1 MTTLQVYAHRL
12 GDVNLAINLKVTIAN
27 ELRDQVEVFQTA
39 EYPKFLSTLVPVFLD
54 LLQNEPPVFI
64 SNAPEQKLRNIILEI
79 IYRLPQ
85 TEALKEYVPELCKAL
100 MKILR
105 VENEDNAVVCVKII
119 IDLHRSFRQVLE
131 DQVQLF
137 LEIVQEIF
145 QNMEQTVKDAF
156 DNPDI
161 TTPLSAASPRP
172 MSPAADAPE
181 TPTKVLAKSMFSFK
195 VLTECPIIVVLLFQ
209 SYRRSAADNIMKF
222 IPLIFQTL
230 SLQAAPQMEAANAA
244 LARGEVF
251 VGVSPAIKQRGLY
264 NEFIV
269 AQVKT
274 MSFLAYILRSYTTLL
289 RPYQNQIPDFV
300 LRLLR
305 ECPAESSATRK
316 ELLVATRHILS
327 TDFRT
332 SFVPKI
338 DLLLNEKVLIGT
350 GVTAHDTLRPLA
362 YSMLADLIHHIRAEL
377 SSSQLSRTIYIYSRN
392 LHDATLAPSIQTM
405 CGKLLLNLIDCIM
418 KIPDKAEGRELLM
431 RILDAFASK
440 FEALNIQFSAC
451 VKQYKKKSRKD
462 REQAEDEIDFDR
474 ARSIHTASFSAE
486 PAHDGIKDGRFLFK
500 NLAIGLKPLFI
511 GLRHCNPPPP
521 PGQDMN
527 PQLYA
532 QFARGFS
539 QDDVQLFVRL
549 FREGLQCFEYYN
561 VDNYGEN
568 GSLPDYSPVPEE
580 LCKDSWTIGST
591 ETCLKLSLQQNGEKE
606 VLDTFP
612 IVFTL
617 LDPALFQELF
627 ASQMDFFY
635 GRMLVNTSLLHLAQY
650 FLVSEI
656 TTQGFAG
663 ILLRFLVD
671 RIDDLGHDNLHDA
684 AVMLHLFRLAFM
696 AVNLFPDANEG
707 ILQPYLANLV
717 MSCFKL
723 AAKAKE
729 PANYFLL
736 LRALFKSI
744 GGGRFELLYKEVS
757 PLLQVILE
765 NLNALLSLA
774 HKADMRN
781 LFVELCLAV
790 PVRLSTLLPYLP
802 YLMRPLVIALQA
814 DQDLVSQGLRT
825 MELCNDNLNPEFL
838 DHIMAPVMSELMDA
852 LWKHLKPLPY
862 NQQHSHAAMRILGKL
877 GGRNRRMLKS
887 PPKLGFNARI
897 ESGVSLE
904 VVFNP
909 SPTPHT
915 LPLDKCLEIAIYAL
929 TSAKTD
935 LVYKRHAYNFLKTHL
950 ILMLE
955 LDEGPDHLAESL
967 YKRVKEQ
974 FTERA
979 SSEED
984 SEVKDVKEAKEESTA
999 ASAATTPTSATLITQ
1014 SMGRITVDEDS
1025 SVVGNT
1031 LSESGMKPK
1040 RLAGNG
1046 YTKYVSKRVAQEEAL
1061 RSILVSVMA
1070 ASIIPELSDD
1080 AWGFFTNICRHF
1092 TLLHIGEAIEA
1103 KENGRK
1109 PLANMMDERLAVQH
1123 LNTTILVEAIVE
1135 AMSSSQIQLRKR
1147 GEEALHACYDVA
1159 TAIFGST
1166 QHVDQLPIFRVF
1178 ASQFCSCCYKPEWFK
1193 KRGGCLGISIMSSQL
1208 DMGTKWMRE
1217 HELDFI
1223 RSLLFVLKDAAPEM
1237 ANVNTEE
1244 ATQTLSHVLKVCNGP
1259 EDGESPEAQQKFQNL
1274 ITLLLS
1280 ELSNSNSTVRETIQS
1295 SFQLLADMTGNEVTE
1310 LLAPVRERL
1319 VAPIFAKPLRALPFA
1334 MQIGHIDAI
1343 TYCLTLRPPFLE
1355 FNDEL
1360 TRLLHEALALADAED
1375 QALVSRSSQYKNT
1388 TSLMNLRIVC
1398 IKLLSAALACSDFS
1412 SQRQTHTRARII
1424 QVFFKS
1430 LYSKSLEVVEAAHR
1444 GLTQVLAQQHKLP
1457 KELLQQGLR
1466 PILTT
1471 LSNHKTLSV
1480 AGLEGLARLLELLTN
1495 YFKVEIGKKLL
1506 DHLKQWAEPKV
1517 LQDAAGRPLSENH
1530 EIKIIVA
1537 ILNIFHLLPAAAH
1550 IFLDDLITVVLEMEG
1565 HLRRSVSSPFRPN
1578 LIKYLNRYPVE
1589 TVDYFYSKLDDPRC
1603 CQLFID
1609 ILNMENASR
1618 LRDQVASTS
1627 NELVAKIFQAP
1638 GDVLHYRGVLLV
1650 HTLISYTPDYL
1661 TQHREVLDAL
1671 LELWR
1676 SRQRATLTP
1685 QQKEQQQQSLIM
1697 TRELLLLTKIFV
1709 EYLEKQH
1716 SDEIDM
1722 AFDLVALF
1730 TQESVVDL
1738 SFLHKFLHK
1747 VALESSALQKRR
1759 LLERFLEM
1767 FTDSTVSSYLKMMAL
1782 RQIVNPALLA
1792 SFVRKDGDYATI
1804 LDAAMMEQLLDKI
1817 WTNLLLTESSSDD
1830 SHNQYTED
1838 SLRIELLQM
1847 TAMIVQ
1853 YAPQLLADRRK
1864 EVIKFG
1870 WNYLRLEDATS
1881 KQAAYVLVAHFIAAY
1896 DTPSKI
1902 TIQIYAALLR
1912 AHSSEARVLVKQG
1925 LDIIAPVLPARIAS
1939 QPNERIPTWVRLTRR
1954 VVVEDTHSISQ
1965 MVNVYQLLI
1974 RHPDLFFDY
1983 REHFLPQIVNTLPKL
1998 GLLQNATPE
2007 HKMLTV
2013 ELAELI
2019 IKWEQK
2025 RIQLHSKADGGR
2037 GGGKRKM
2044 DSDGDSEMQD
2054 PDDNGDDAESHGSP
2068 SKRVQV
2074 EAPGGQ
2080 IKAIASASSSESN
2093 KQSSSSGSSSREYS
2107 PSLTLRENVVGYLV
2121 RLSCL
2126 LFNPTDM
2133 VQKRLVQRTIELV
2146 KAFLKPD
2153 LWPDVHV
2160 RFQHLERSLLFK
2172 DAANEMVVSSVCN
2185 ALEILHADLVHR
2197 DTDWYVANMGQLH
2210 RLLEP
2215 SIRSDIARIQTALY
2229 PVLVCV
2235 IAAIH
2240 TYKASLSI
2248 PPDAAPETPSVASS
2262 HGNSTPSSSLAGAAA
2277 AGTPMD
2283 TTAAN
2288 SPPVVDSNASNE
2300 EPSTTSEATPME
2312 QDTPTSAAIVDAS
2325 LEQPASVPEAMSEPE
2340 QSAEVI
2346 AFMNLIEH
2354 IITQGLANMNN
2365 TFGVFKLLQAV
2376 SSSQEEYMDTYI
2388 PGIVKVLQLLTKEH
2402 ILPTP
2407 PSSTATNAAPQDP
2420 QTSQQLLLMMGLSLV
2435 KKRIAHLGD
2444 QRRWFLTCLIQL
2456 IEKSP
2461 DVQLLRHILDML
2473 SEWVLGKV
2481 EPIPTIK
2488 EKAGLLAKMMT
2499 IESRNNTQLTEDFLS
2514 LVLNIYSDPAFA
2526 GSELTVRMEHAF
2538 LLGTRSDNPAIRA
2551 RFIKLFDS
2559 SIGQS
2564 LPARLNY
2571 ILGVQNWEPLAHS
2584 FWLHQALDLLVASV
2598 DIDTRVSAPYTLK
2611 VKSVSIFAS
2620 SSGLQQD
2627 TNTMRED
2634 VPENIASIV
2643 REHRTF
2649 LKSLQGIRV
2658 RDTLDDIRQLQYLDD
2673 DAAFQ
2678 LWVDLFPMCWTAL
2691 TSVQRHDMAKVLTV
2705 LLSKDYHAK
2714 QAERRPNVVQAL
2726 LTGISDTTPAIPLPS
2741 HLIKYLGKTHNCW
2754 HTAIEM
2760 LQKHA
2765 VTGRLTDVPKEEQ
2778 LDQQRTLDSLA
2789 EMYTTLQEEDMLYG
2803 LWRRR
2808 CVYAETN
2815 MTVACEQCGMWQQAQ
2830 HMYENIQIKARGGI
2844 LPHTESESMLWEDHW
2859 ILCTQKLQQ
2868 WDILSD
2874 LAKHDNNTNLLLECA
2889 WRLSDWTAE
2898 REALEQSLHQLADFS
2913 IPRQKIFEGFLTLI
2927 KSQTSQDKL
2936 PEFTRICE
2944 EGVQLSLRQWHALPP
2959 VVTQSHLP
2967 LLQTFQQYLELSEA
2981 SQIFKSLSSTTAQ
2994 NLDQRSAEL
3003 RSILG
3008 TWRERLPNMWDDINV
3023 WSDLVAWR
3031 QHIFSAI
3038 NRTYLPLIPSLQQQ
3052 QQQQQQPAS
3061 GNNGNGNGQ
3070 NNSGGNGHS
3079 YAYRGYHETAWIINR
3094 FAHVAR
3100 KHQLYDVC
3108 INYLTKIYTLPNIEI
3123 QEAFL
3128 KLREQAKCYYQNP
3141 NELTAGLDVIN
3152 NTNLMY
3158 FTHQQKAEFF
3168 TLKGMFLAKLHHNNE
3183 ANEAYVNAVQIDMTL
3198 PRAWAEWGR
3207 YNDRRFKENPK
3218 DLSWA
3223 NSAVSCYLQAS
3234 GLYKNA
3240 KSRKHLLRILW
3251 LLSLDDQNG
3260 TVSRAVE
3267 GYKGEWPV
3275 WYWITFIPQLL
3286 TALQHREGRHARAI
3300 LIRIAKQF
3308 PQALHFQL
3316 RTAKEDM
3323 LKRASL
3329 LQASMAAE
3337 AAQQQQQQQQQGN
3350 TTATTTTATT
3360 ATNATTADSTSGTPT
3375 TTTTTTNTIDEAKP
3389 TAAAKE
3395 ADAMEV
3401 DQKKDNAEEKA
3412 PAVADVGNNELKNES
3427 SEDRTADVKM
3437 EEAHDA
3443 AQASPAIS
3451 NASEKT
3457 PSATPKQQSP
3467 PTLGY
3472 PSSAIPSTAAVAA
3485 TAAAT
3490 TATAAA
3496 AAAASSS
3503 NTPAVPGNNPNR
3515 GPLPAQINTSAT
3527 AASPL
3532 DEIMSMLKTGYPLL
3546 ALSMETMVDQIQLKF
3561 KPQADEDMY
3570 RLVVALYNEGAQ
3582 QLLTRL
3588 TNPNDT
3594 FQLTHATV
3602 ANIHRFADSLY
3613 PGHMKTAF
3621 VNDFAK
3627 TKLNLEEYVAKLR
3640 LWRDKFEAM
3649 LDARPRKQKL
3659 EACSHYL
3666 VEFQHQKF
3674 DDVEIPGQYLMLK
3687 DNANDFLRIDRFLPE
3702 VEIIRSYGNCYRRLT
3717 VRGHD
3722 GTIHPFLIQNPVARQ
3737 FRREERLMQLF
3748 RMLNYIL
3755 ERRKESRMR
3764 NLIFHLPAIVPLAP
3778 NVRMVQD
3785 DPSYTS
3791 LYDIYE
3797 DHCDSVHMHK
3807 DDPLVYFVDKFKN
3820 NVQAQQ
3826 KDVVNQ
3832 KTELL
3837 NLRME
3842 INDYIS
3848 TNMVPSNILTKY
3860 LFKTMSSY
3868 TDYWML
3874 RKRFTAQYATATFMA
3889 YIFSVGH
3896 RMPHKIMISR
3906 STGNVWMTE
3915 LLPGWNSA
3923 NPLFGNGEAIPFRFT
3938 PNIQEFMT
3946 PIGIEGLF
3954 TSSLMATARCLTE
3967 PEFELDQYLC
3977 LFVRDELATWHLAN
3991 HRSVT
3996 DVQFRERINT
4006 NVLQVQTKAQFLSCK
4021 AEKEKTM
4028 NAGKPLNQN
4037 VIDLIS
4043 QASNPQKMAQMEC
4056 TWMPWL

>member
-1 MTTLQVYAHRL
+1 
-12 GDVNLAINLKVTIAN
+12 
-27 ELRDQVEVFQTA
+27 
-39 EYPKFLSTLVPVFLD
+39 
-54 LLQNEPPVFI
+54 
-64 SNAPEQKLRNIILEI
+64 
-79 IYRLPQ
+79 
-85 TEALKEYVPELCKAL
+85 
-100 MKILR
+100 
-105 VENEDNAVVCVKII
+105 
-119 IDLHRSFRQVLE
+119 
-131 DQVQLF
+131 
-137 LEIVQEIF
+137 
-145 QNMEQTVKDAF
+145 
-156 DNPDI
+156 
-161 TTPLSAASPRP
+161 
-172 MSPAADAPE
+172 
-181 TPTKVLAKSMFSFK
+181 
-195 VLTECPIIVVLLFQ
+195 
-209 SYRRSAADNIMKF
+209 
-222 IPLIFQTL
+222 
-230 SLQAAPQMEAANAA
+230 MEAANAA
-244 LARGEVF
+244 LAKGEVF
-251 VGVSPAIKQRGLY
+251 VGVSPAIKQRSLY

-338 DLLLNEKVLIGT
+338 DLLLNEKVLVGT

-377 SSSQLSRTIYIYSRN
+377 SASQLSRTIYIYSRN

-418 KIPDKAEGRELLM
+418 KIPNKSEGRGLLM

-440 FEALNIQFSAC
+440 FEALNIQFSSC
-451 VKQYKKKSRKD
+451 VKHYKKKNLVAKKNN
-462 REQAEDEIDFDR
+462 EMEEDDFSEIDFDR
-474 ARSIHTASFSAE
+474 ARSIHTASFLSE
-486 PAHDGIKDGRFLFK
+486 SAHDGVKDGRFLFK

-521 PGQDMN
+521 QGQDIN

-549 FREGLQCFEYYN
+549 FREGLKCFEYYN
-561 VDNYGEN
+561 VDNYGED
-568 GSLPDYSPVPEE
+568 GSLPDYSPPEE
-580 LCKDSWTIGST
+580 ELSKDNWTIGST
-591 ETCLKLSLQQNGEKE
+591 ETCLKLNLQQNGEKE

-617 LDPALFQELF
+617 LDPAVFQELF
-627 ASQMDFFY
+627 ASQIDFFY
-635 GRMLVNTSLLHLAQY
+635 DRMLINTSLLHLSQY
-650 FLVSEI
+650 FLVNEI

-663 ILLRFLVD
+663 ILFRFLVD
-671 RIDDLGHDNLHDA
+671 RIDQLGEDNLHYS

-765 NLNALLSLA
+765 NLNSLLSLA
-774 HKADMRN
+774 HKTDMRN

-897 ESGVSLE
+897 ESGISLE
-904 VVFNP
+904 VVFDPNP
-909 SPTPHT
+909 IPHT
-915 LPLDKCLEIAIYAL
+915 LLLDKCLEIAIHAL
-929 TSAKTD
+929 TTPQTD
-935 LVYKRHAYNFLKTHL
+935 IVYKKHAYNFLKTHL

-955 LDEGPDHLAESL
+955 LDEGPDDLAELL

-974 FTERA
+974 FTDR
-979 SSEED
+979 SSDGENTTTATP
-984 SEVKDVKEAKEESTA
+984 VALST
-999 ASAATTPTSATLITQ
+999 TTPAVTTTTSSATLITQ
-1014 SMGRITVDEDS
+1014 NMGRITVDEDN

-1031 LSESGMKPK
+1031 LNETGMKPK

-1061 RSILVSVMA
+1061 RSILVSVMQ

-1080 AWGFFTNICRHF
+1080 AWVFFSNICRHF
-1092 TLLHIGEAIEA
+1092 TLLHIGEAVEA

-1109 PLANMMDERLAVQH
+1109 PLANMMDERLTVQH

-1135 AMSSSQIQLRKR
+1135 VMSSSQIQLRKR

-1159 TAIFGST
+1159 IAIFGSKE
-1166 QHVDQLPIFRVF
+1166 HVDQLPIFRVF

-1237 ANVNTEE
+1237 SNVNTEE

-1259 EDGESPEAQQKFQNL
+1259 EDGESTEAQQKFQNL

-1280 ELSNSNSTVRETIQS
+1280 ELSNSNSAVRETIQS
-1295 SFQLLADMTGNEVTE
+1295 SFQLLADLTGNEVTE

-1444 GLTQVLAQQHKLP
+1444 GLKQVLAQQHKLP

-1517 LQDAAGRPLSENH
+1517 LQEAAGKPLSENH

-1578 LIKYLNRYPVE
+1578 LIKYLNRYPTE
-1589 TVDYFYSKLDDPRC
+1589 TVEYFYKKLDDPKC

-1609 ILNMENASR
+1609 ILNIENASR
-1618 LRDQVASTS
+1618 LRDEVANTS
-1627 NELVAKIFQAP
+1627 SELINKIFEVSESPENAVSTP
-1638 GDVLHYRGVLLV
+1638 IGVLHYRGVMIV
-1650 HTLISYTPDYL
+1650 HTLVNYTPEYL
-1661 TQHREVLDAL
+1661 NSHREILDCL
-1671 LELWR
+1671 LDLWR
-1676 SRQRATLTP
+1676 KRQRKALSQ
-1685 QQKEQQQQSLIM
+1685 QQKEEEQQSLII

-1709 EYLEKQH
+1709 DHLERNPA
-1716 SDEIDM
+1716 EIDIV
-1722 AFDLVALF
+1722 FDLVSLF
-1730 TQESVVDL
+1730 AQESVVDL
-1738 SFLHKFLHK
+1738 SFLQKFLLEK
-1747 VALESSALQKRR
+1747 IALESSAKQKRII
-1759 LLERFLEM
+1759 LEKFLEI
-1767 FTDSTVSSYLKMMAL
+1767 FTNNSVSSYLKMMAL

-1792 SFVRKDGDYATI
+1792 TFVRKNGEYAEI
-1804 LDAAMMEQLLDKI
+1804 LDSAMMEQLLEKI
-1817 WTNLLLTESSSDD
+1817 WANLLMEANED
-1830 SHNQYTED
+1830 NQYTED

-1881 KQAAYVLVAHFIAAY
+1881 KQAAYVLIAHFIAAY

-1902 TIQIYAALLR
+1902 AIQIYAALLR
-1912 AHSSEARVLVKQG
+1912 AHTSEARVLVKQG
-1925 LDIIAPVLPARIAS
+1925 LDIIAPVLPLRIVS
-1939 QPNERIPTWVRLTRR
+1939 QGNERVPTWVRLTRK

-1974 RHPDLFFDY
+1974 RHSDLFFEY

-2025 RIQLHSKADGGR
+2025 RIGLQKEAEPKEEEFPGSPS
-2037 GGGKRKM
+2037 KRKM
-2044 DSDGDSEMQD
+2044 DADGDSEMQD
-2054 PDDNGDDAESHGSP
+2054 QEESKESP
-2068 SKRVQV
+2068 SKK
-2074 EAPGGQ
+2074 AQ
-2080 IKAIASASSSESN
+2080 IQTSTGEFKAIASTSNES
-2093 KQSSSSGSSSREYS
+2093 KQSTGSKEYS
-2107 PSLTLRENVVGYLV
+2107 PSLTLRENVMGYLV
-2121 RLSCL
+2121 RLSCI

-2133 VQKRLVQRTIELV
+2133 IQKRLVQKTIELV
-2146 KAFLKPD
+2146 KSFLKPD

-2160 RFQHLERSLLFK
+2160 RFQHLERSLMFK
-2172 DAANEMVVSSVCN
+2172 DSTNEMVVSSVCN
-2185 ALEILHADLVHR
+2185 ALEILNADITYR
-2197 DTDWYVANMGQLH
+2197 DTDWFISNMGQLY
-2210 RLLEP
+2210 RLLEA
-2215 SIRSDIARIQTALY
+2215 SIRSENTRIQTALN
-2229 PVLVCV
+2229 PVLVCI
-2235 IAAIH
+2235 IAAINK
-2240 TYKASLSI
+2240 YRVLLR
-2248 PPDAAPETPSVASS
+2248 PEAPESPNLGSSHNIFTPS
-2262 HGNSTPSSSLAGAAA
+2262 A
-2277 AGTPMD
+2277 AGTPVNATTTPVNTASTPMD
-2283 TTAAN
+2283 TSSTTVAT
-2288 SPPVVDSNASNE
+2288 PPVSNSSSNE
-2300 EPSTTSEATPME
+2300 ETSIMNDTTPME
-2312 QDTPTSAAIVDAS
+2312 EDTSASTNSTSAPVNATPSANTEDNNDKDIPNGDVS
-2325 LEQPASVPEAMSEPE
+2325 QPESEIQQLETQQELEQSP
-2340 QSAEVI
+2340 EVI
-2346 AFMNLIEH
+2346 AFMSLIEY
-2354 IITQGLANMNN
+2354 IIKEGLANMTNIY
-2365 TFGVFKLLQAV
+2365 GVLKLLQAA
-2376 SSSQEEYMDTYI
+2376 SSSQDEYLDLHV
-2388 PGIVKVLQLLTKEH
+2388 PGIVKMLQLLTKEH
-2402 ILPTP
+2402 TLPSHST
-2407 PSSTATNAAPQDP
+2407 SSTPYETQV
-2420 QTSQQLLLMMGLSLV
+2420 SLLILGLSLL

-2461 DVQLLRHILDML
+2461 DVQLLRNILDML

-2488 EKAGLLAKMMT
+2488 EKAGLLGKMMT
-2499 IESRNNTQLTEDFLS
+2499 IESRNNTKLTEDFLS
-2514 LVLNIYSDPAFA
+2514 LVLKIYSDPSFA
-2526 GSELTVRMEHAF
+2526 RSELTVRMEQAF
-2538 LLGTRSDNPAIRA
+2538 LLGTRNENPLIRA
-2551 RFIKLFDS
+2551 QFMKIFND
-2559 SIGQS
+2559 SIGQT

-2571 ILGVQNWEPLAHS
+2571 ILGVQNWEPLANS
-2584 FWLHQALDLLVASV
+2584 FWLHQALDLLVGSV
-2598 DIDTRVSAPYTLK
+2598 DIDTQVSAPYTLK
-2611 VKSVSIFAS
+2611 VKPIGIFANN
-2620 SSGLQQD
+2620 SGD
-2627 TNTMRED
+2627 ETDMKID
-2634 VPENIASIV
+2634 VPESISNIV
-2643 REHRTF
+2643 KEHRRF
-2649 LKSLQGIRV
+2649 LKNLQSIQV
-2658 RDTLDDIRQLQYLDD
+2658 NDTLADIRQLQYLDD
-2673 DAAFQ
+2673 ETAFR

-2691 TSVQRHDMAKVLTV
+2691 TSVERHDISKVLTV
-2705 LLSKDYHAK
+2705 LLSKEYHAK
-2714 QAERRPNVVQAL
+2714 QSERRPNVVQAL
-2726 LTGISDTTPAIPLPS
+2726 LTGISNTTPTIPIPS

-2760 LQKHA
+2760 LQKQA
-2765 VTGRLTDVPKEEQ
+2765 ITGRLTDVPKEVQ

-2789 EMYTTLQEEDMLYG
+2789 EMYSTLNEEDMLYG

-2808 CVYAETN
+2808 CVYSETN
-2815 MTVACEQCGMWQQAQ
+2815 TTVSCEQCGMWQQAQ

-2844 LPHTESESMLWEDHW
+2844 LAHTESESMLWEDHW
-2859 ILCTQKLQQ
+2859 IMCTQKLQQ

-2898 REALEQSLHQLADFS
+2898 REVLEQSLHQLSDS
-2913 IPRQKIFEGFLTLI
+2913 PVPRQKIFEGFLSLI

-2944 EGVQLSLRQWHALPP
+2944 EGVQLSLRKWYSLPT

-3038 NRTYLPLIPSLQQQ
+3038 NRTYLPLIPLL
-3052 QQQQQQPAS
+3052 QPAP
-3061 GNNGNGNGQ
+3061 GQ
-3070 NNSGGNGHS
+3070 NNASSGHS

-3240 KSRKHLLRILW
+3240 KARKHLLRILW

-3260 TVSRAVE
+3260 TISRAVE

-3323 LKRASL
+3323 LKRASVM
-3329 LQASMAAE
+3329 QASMAAE
-3337 AAQQQQQQQQQGN
+3337 AAQQQQQQQQQQQGS
-3350 TTATTTTATT
+3350 TTPATATSTTEGGNNTPVVASENGSIEPPSAT
-3360 ATNATTADSTSGTPT
+3360 D
-3375 TTTTTTNTIDEAKP
+3375 
-3389 TAAAKE
+3389 KE
-3395 ADAMEV
+3395 DAMEV
-3401 DQKKDNAEEKA
+3401 DQKEENIEEKTSSDA
-3412 PAVADVGNNELKNES
+3412 ELSKDDVKKESFKINGDNKKNTDTVE
-3427 SEDRTADVKM
+3427 VKM
-3437 EEAHDA
+3437 EEASNETTPQQA
-3443 AQASPAIS
+3443 QNGTPVATLQASPAIS
-3451 NASEKT
+3451 NASERT
-3457 PSATPKQQSP
+3457 SSATPKQQPQQPPGFSSNSP
-3467 PTLGY
+3467 N
-3472 PSSAIPSTAAVAA
+3472 A
-3485 TAAAT
+3485 TAT
-3490 TATAAA
+3490 
-3496 AAAASSS
+3496 S
-3503 NTPAVPGNNPNR
+3503 TPAVPNR
-3515 GPLPAQINTSAT
+3515 GPLPTQINTSAT

-3582 QLLTRL
+3582 
-3588 TNPNDT
+3588 
-3594 FQLTHATV
+3594 V
-3602 ANIHRFADSLY
+3602 
-3613 PGHMKTAF
+3613 
-3621 VNDFAK
+3621 
-3627 TKLNLEEYVAKLR
+3627 
-3640 LWRDKFEAM
+3640 
-3649 LDARPRKQKL
+3649 
-3659 EACSHYL
+3659 
-3666 VEFQHQKF
+3666 
-3674 DDVEIPGQYLMLK
+3674 
-3687 DNANDFLRIDRFLPE
+3687 
-3702 VEIIRSYGNCYRRLT
+3702 RS
-3717 VRGHD
+3717 
-3722 GTIHPFLIQNPVARQ
+3722 
-3737 FRREERLMQLF
+3737 
-3748 RMLNYIL
+3748 NY
-3755 ERRKESRMR
+3755 
-3764 NLIFHLPAIVPLAP
+3764 
-3778 NVRMVQD
+3778 
-3785 DPSYTS
+3785 
-3791 LYDIYE
+3791 
-3797 DHCDSVHMHK
+3797 
-3807 DDPLVYFVDKFKN
+3807 
-3820 NVQAQQ
+3820 
-3826 KDVVNQ
+3826 
-3832 KTELL
+3832 
-3837 NLRME
+3837 
-3842 INDYIS
+3842 
-3848 TNMVPSNILTKY
+3848 
-3860 LFKTMSSY
+3860 
-3868 TDYWML
+3868 
-3874 RKRFTAQYATATFMA
+3874 
-3889 YIFSVGH
+3889 
-3896 RMPHKIMISR
+3896 
-3906 STGNVWMTE
+3906 
-3915 LLPGWNSA
+3915 
-3923 NPLFGNGEAIPFRFT
+3923 
-3938 PNIQEFMT
+3938 
-3946 PIGIEGLF
+3946 
-3954 TSSLMATARCLTE
+3954 
-3967 PEFELDQYLC
+3967 
-3977 LFVRDELATWHLAN
+3977 
-3991 HRSVT
+3991 
-3996 DVQFRERINT
+3996 
-4006 NVLQVQTKAQFLSCK
+4006 
-4021 AEKEKTM
+4021 
-4028 NAGKPLNQN
+4028 
-4037 VIDLIS
+4037 
-4043 QASNPQKMAQMEC
+4043 
-4056 TWMPWL
+4056 

>member
-1 MTTLQVYAHRL
+1 
-12 GDVNLAINLKVTIAN
+12 
-27 ELRDQVEVFQTA
+27 
-39 EYPKFLSTLVPVFLD
+39 
-54 LLQNEPPVFI
+54 
-64 SNAPEQKLRNIILEI
+64 
-79 IYRLPQ
+79 
-85 TEALKEYVPELCKAL
+85 
-100 MKILR
+100 
-105 VENEDNAVVCVKII
+105 
-119 IDLHRSFRQVLE
+119 
-131 DQVQLF
+131 
-137 LEIVQEIF
+137 
-145 QNMEQTVKDAF
+145 MEQTVKDAF

-161 TTPLSAASPRP
+161 TTPLSAVSPRP
-172 MSPAADAPE
+172 MSPAADTPE

-289 RPYQNQIPDFV
+289 RPYQNKIPDFV

-305 ECPAESSATRK
+305 ECPAESSSTRK

-338 DLLLNEKVLIGT
+338 DLLLNEKVLIGS

-377 SSSQLSRTIYIYSRN
+377 SAFQLSRTIYIYSRN

-418 KIPDKAEGRELLM
+418 KIPDKSEGRELLM

-440 FEALNIQFSAC
+440 FEALNIQFGSC
-451 VKQYKKKSRKD
+451 VKQYKKRNAAAKKGD
-462 REQAEDEIDFDR
+462 EMEQDDFTEVDFDR
-474 ARSIHTASFSAE
+474 ARSIHTVSFLSE
-486 PAHDGIKDGRFLFK
+486 PTHDGIKDGRFLFK

-521 PGQDMN
+521 QGQDIN

-549 FREGLQCFEYYN
+549 FREGLKCFEYYN
-561 VDNYGEN
+561 VDNYGDD
-568 GSLPDYSPVPEE
+568 GSLPDYSPLQEE
-580 LCKDSWTIGST
+580 LSKDNWTIGST
-591 ETCLKLSLQQNGEKE
+591 ETCLKLNVQQNGEKE

-617 LDPALFQELF
+617 LDPAIFQELF
-627 ASQMDFFY
+627 ASQIDFFY
-635 GRMLVNTSLLHLAQY
+635 DRMLINTSLLHLSQY
-650 FLVSEI
+650 FLVNEI

-663 ILLRFLVD
+663 ILFRFLVD
-671 RIDDLGHDNLHDA
+671 RIDDLGQDNLHYS

-696 AVNLFPDANEG
+696 AVNLFPDSNEG

-774 HKADMRN
+774 HKTDMRN

-897 ESGVSLE
+897 ESGISLE
-904 VVFNP
+904 VVFEP

-915 LPLDKCLEIAIYAL
+915 LPLDKCLEIAIHAL
-929 TSAKTD
+929 TTAETD
-935 LVYKRHAYNFLKTHL
+935 IVYKKHAYNFLKTHL
-950 ILMLE
+950 VLMLE
-955 LDEGPDHLAESL
+955 LDEGPNDLAETL

-974 FTERA
+974 FTDRP
-979 SSEED
+979 SDEEN
-984 SEVKDVKEAKEESTA
+984 SATTA
-999 ASAATTPTSATLITQ
+999 PAAAAAATTEATTPTSATLVTQ
-1014 SMGRITVDEDS
+1014 NMGRITVDEDS
-1025 SVVGNT
+1025 SVVGNM
-1031 LSESGMKPK
+1031 LNESGMKPK

-1061 RSILVSVMA
+1061 RSILVSVMS

-1080 AWGFFTNICRHF
+1080 AWSFFLNICRHF

-1109 PLANMMDERLAVQH
+1109 PLANMMDERLTVQH

-1135 AMSSSQIQLRKR
+1135 IMSSSQVQLRGR
-1147 GEEALHACYDVA
+1147 GQEALHACYDVA
-1159 TAIFGST
+1159 TAIFGSKEN
-1166 QHVDQLPIFRVF
+1166 VDQLPIFRVF

-1237 ANVNTEE
+1237 TNVNTEE

-1259 EDGESPEAQQKFQNL
+1259 EDGESAEAQQKFQNL

-1430 LYSKSLEVVEAAHR
+1430 LYSKSPEVVEAAHR
-1444 GLTQVLAQQHKLP
+1444 GLKQVLAQQHKLP

-1517 LQDAAGRPLSENH
+1517 LQEAAGKPLSENH

-1578 LIKYLNRYPVE
+1578 LIKYLNRYPTE
-1589 TVDYFYSKLDDPRC
+1589 TVDYFYKKLDDPKC
-1603 CQLFID
+1603 CQLLID

-1627 NELVAKIFQAP
+1627 TELTSKIFQALEP
-1638 GDVLHYRGVLLV
+1638 SDSVVSVLHYRGVMIV
-1650 HTLISYTPDYL
+1650 HTLISYNPEYL
-1661 TQHREVLDAL
+1661 TVHREVLDSL

-1676 SRQRATLTP
+1676 NRPKNTLSP
-1685 QQKEQQQQSLIM
+1685 QQKAQEQQSLIV

-1709 EYLEKQH
+1709 EYLEKN
-1716 SDEIDM
+1716 SDEIDIV
-1722 AFDLVALF
+1722 FDLVSLF
-1730 TQESVVDL
+1730 AQESVVDL
-1738 SFLHKFLHK
+1738 SFLQKFLLEK
-1747 VALESSALQKRR
+1747 VALESSAKQKRR
-1759 LLERFLEM
+1759 ILEKFLEM
-1767 FTDSTVSSYLKMMAL
+1767 FTDSSVSSYLKMMAL

-1792 SFVRKDGDYATI
+1792 SFVRKNSEYTEI
-1804 LDAAMMEQLLDKI
+1804 LDAAMMEQLLEKI
-1817 WTNLLLTESSSDD
+1817 WTNLLIDSNEDD
-1830 SHNQYTED
+1830 QYTED

-1870 WNYLRLEDATS
+1870 WNYLRLEDAAS

-1925 LDIIAPVLPARIAS
+1925 LDIMAPVLPARIAS
-1939 QPNERIPTWVRLTRR
+1939 QPDERIPTWVRLTRR

-1974 RHPDLFFDY
+1974 RHADLFFEY

-2025 RIQLHSKADGGR
+2025 RISLQKVHESPGSPS
-2037 GGGKRKM
+2037 KRKM
-2044 DSDGDSEMQD
+2044 DADGDSEMQD
-2054 PDDNGDDAESHGSP
+2054 PEESQESP
-2068 SKRVQV
+2068 SKKAQV
-2074 EAPGGQ
+2074 EMTGGQ
-2080 IKAIASASSSESN
+2080 IKAIAAASSDSKQNGGN
-2093 KQSSSSGSSSREYS
+2093 KEYS

-2121 RLSCL
+2121 RLSCS
-2126 LFNPTDM
+2126 LFNSTDM
-2133 VQKRLVQRTIELV
+2133 IQKRLVQRTIELV
-2146 KAFLKPD
+2146 KSFLKPD

-2172 DAANEMVVSSVCN
+2172 DIANEMVVSSVCN
-2185 ALEILHADLVHR
+2185 ALEILNADIVHR
-2197 DTDWYVANMGQLH
+2197 DTDWFVVNMDQLS

-2215 SIRSDIARIQTALY
+2215 SIRSENTRIQTALY
-2229 PVLVCV
+2229 PVLVCT
-2235 IAAIH
+2235 IAAINKH
-2240 TYKASLSI
+2240 RASLSI
-2248 PPDAAPETPSVASS
+2248 HADAPETPSVGSS
-2262 HGNSTPSSSLAGAAA
+2262 HDLFTPSA
-2277 AGTPMD
+2277 AGTPVN
-2283 TTAAN
+2283 AAT
-2288 SPPVVDSNASNE
+2288 PVNA
-2300 EPSTTSEATPME
+2300 TATPMDTSTTKQE
-2312 QDTPTSAAIVDAS
+2312 Q
-2325 LEQPASVPEAMSEPE
+2325 EPK
-2340 QSAEVI
+2340 QSAQVV
-2346 AFMNLIEH
+2346 AFMKLIEDT
-2354 IITQGLANMNN
+2354 IKGGLANTSN
-2365 TFGVFKLLQAV
+2365 TFGVLKLLQAA
-2376 SSSQEEYMDTYI
+2376 SSSQEEYLDAYI

-2402 ILPTP
+2402 ILPS
-2407 PSSTATNAAPQDP
+2407 SSTSNTPQD
-2420 QTSQQLLLMMGLSLV
+2420 TLVSLLILGLSLL
-2435 KKRIAHLGD
+2435 KKRTAHLGD

-2461 DVQLLRHILDML
+2461 DVQLLRNILDML
-2473 SEWVLGKV
+2473 SEWVLGKA

-2488 EKAGLLAKMMT
+2488 EKAGLLGKMMT

-2514 LVLNIYSDPAFA
+2514 LVLKIYSDSAFA
-2526 GSELTVRMEHAF
+2526 RSELTVRMEHAF
-2538 LLGTRSDNPAIRA
+2538 LLGTRNDNPVIRA
-2551 RFIKLFDS
+2551 QFMKIFDE

-2571 ILGVQNWEPLAHS
+2571 ILGVQNWEPLANS
-2584 FWLHQALDLLVASV
+2584 FWLHQALDLLVGSV
-2598 DIDTRVSAPYTLK
+2598 DIDTQVSAPYTLK
-2611 VKSVSIFAS
+2611 VKSIGIIANAFE
-2620 SSGLQQD
+2620 QD
-2627 TNTMRED
+2627 TNMKVD
-2634 VPENIASIV
+2634 VPESIANIV
-2643 REHRTF
+2643 KEHRAF
-2649 LKSLQGIRV
+2649 LKNLQGIRV
-2658 RDTLDDIRQLQYLDD
+2658 SDTLDDIRQLQYLDD
-2673 DAAFQ
+2673 DTAFR

-2691 TSVQRHDMAKVLTV
+2691 TGVERHDISKVLTM

-2726 LTGISDTTPAIPLPS
+2726 LTGISDTTPTIPIPS

-2760 LQKHA
+2760 LQKQA
-2765 VTGRLTDVPKEEQ
+2765 ITGRLIDVPKDEQ

-2789 EMYTTLQEEDMLYG
+2789 EMYSNLKEEDMFYG
-2803 LWRRR
+2803 LWCRR
-2808 CVYAETN
+2808 CVYSETN
-2815 MTVACEQCGMWQQAQ
+2815 MTVSCEQCGMWQQAQ

-2844 LPHTESESMLWEDHW
+2844 LPNTESESMLWEDHW
-2859 ILCTQKLQQ
+2859 IMCTQKLQQ

-2898 REALEQSLHQLADFS
+2898 REALEQSLHQLSDFS
-2913 IPRQKIFEGFLTLI
+2913 VPRQKIFEGFLTLI

-2944 EGVQLSLRQWHALPP
+2944 EGVQLSLRKWYSLPP
-2959 VVTQSHLP
+2959 VVTHSHMP
-2967 LLQTFQQYLELSEA
+2967 LLQIFQQYLELSEA

-3038 NRTYLPLIPSLQQQ
+3038 NRTYLPLIPSLQ
-3052 QQQQQQPAS
+3052 PAA
-3061 GNNGNGNGQ
+3061 GQ
-3070 NNSGGNGHS
+3070 NNSGNGHS

-3260 TVSRAVE
+3260 TISRAVE

-3323 LKRASL
+3323 LKRASV

-3337 AAQQQQQQQQQGN
+3337 AAQQQQQQRQQQQPDIAAGD
-3350 TTATTTTATT
+3350 TG
-3360 ATNATTADSTSGTPT
+3360 STEPKSTV
-3375 TTTTTTNTIDEAKP
+3375 
-3389 TAAAKE
+3389 AKE
-3395 ADAMEV
+3395 DLMEV
-3401 DQKKDNAEEKA
+3401 DQKEEKTDEDA
-3412 PAVADVGNNELKNES
+3412 LSDAEINQSEVKNEP
-3427 SEDRTADVKM
+3427 SEGNEDDKKDGNVVEVKM
-3437 EEAHDA
+3437 EEATPQQAQNGTSA
-3443 AQASPAIS
+3443 ATSQASPTAS
-3451 NASEKT
+3451 NARHPSNSPGLAT
-3457 PSATPKQQSP
+3457 SAT
-3467 PTLGY
+3467 
-3472 PSSAIPSTAAVAA
+3472 
-3485 TAAAT
+3485 
-3490 TATAAA
+3490 TAAA
-3496 AAAASSS
+3496 AAAAAAVAAAAA
-3503 NTPAVPGNNPNR
+3503 TTAPAASGNNPNR

-3527 AASPL
+3527 AANPL

-3602 ANIHRFADSLY
+3602 TNIHRFADSLY

-3717 VRGHD
+3717 IRGHD

-3755 ERRKESRMR
+3755 ERKKESRMR
-3764 NLIFHLPAIVPLAP
+3764 NLVFHLPAIVPLAP

-3797 DHCDSVHMHK
+3797 DHCDS
-3807 DDPLVYFVDKFKN
+3807 KFKN
-3820 NVQAQQ
+3820 NVHAQ

-3848 TNMVPSNILTKY
+3848 TNMVPSNILSKY

-3954 TSSLMATARCLTE
+3954 TSCLMATARCLTE

-4021 AEKEKTM
+4021 ADKEKTL

>member
-1 MTTLQVYAHRL
+1 
-12 GDVNLAINLKVTIAN
+12 
-27 ELRDQVEVFQTA
+27 
-39 EYPKFLSTLVPVFLD
+39 
-54 LLQNEPPVFI
+54 
-64 SNAPEQKLRNIILEI
+64 
-79 IYRLPQ
+79 
-85 TEALKEYVPELCKAL
+85 
-100 MKILR
+100 
-105 VENEDNAVVCVKII
+105 
-119 IDLHRSFRQVLE
+119 
-131 DQVQLF
+131 
-137 LEIVQEIF
+137 
-145 QNMEQTVKDAF
+145 MEQTVKDSF
-156 DNPDI
+156 DNPDQI

-172 MSPAADAPE
+172 MSPAADTPE
-181 TPTKVLAKSMFSFK
+181 VPTKVLAKSMFSFK

-230 SLQAAPQMEAANAA
+230 SLQAKPQMEAANAA

-251 VGVSPAIKQRGLY
+251 VGVSPAIKQRSLY

-289 RPYQNQIPDFV
+289 RPYQHQIPDFV

-377 SSSQLSRTIYIYSRN
+377 SATQLSRTIYIYSRN

-418 KIPDKAEGRELLM
+418 KITDKAEGRKLLM

-440 FEALNIQFSAC
+440 FEALNTQFDTC
-451 VKQYKKKSRKD
+451 VKQYKKKKEST
-462 REQAEDEIDFDR
+462 EFDFDR
-474 ARSIHTASFSAE
+474 ARSIHTGSSLPEATQ
-486 PAHDGIKDGRFLFK
+486 DGIKDGRFLFK

-521 PGQDMN
+521 PGQDIN
-527 PQLYA
+527 AQIYA

-549 FREGLQCFEYYN
+549 FREGLRCFEYYN
-561 VDNYGEN
+561 VDNYGPD
-568 GSLPDYSPVPEE
+568 GSPPDYSPPGEE
-580 LCKDSWTIGST
+580 KTKDNWTIGST
-591 ETCLKLSLQQNGEKE
+591 ETCLKLNLQQNGEKE

-617 LDPALFQELF
+617 LDPAVFQELF
-627 ASQMDFFY
+627 ASQIDFFY
-635 GRMLVNTSLLHLAQY
+635 DRMLINTSLLHLSQY
-650 FLVSEI
+650 FLVNEI

-663 ILLRFLVD
+663 ILFRFLVD
-671 RIDDLGHDNLHDA
+671 RIDQLGEDSLHYS

-696 AVNLFPDANEG
+696 AVNLFPDANES
-707 ILQPYLANLV
+707 ILQPYLAKLV

-765 NLNALLSLA
+765 NLNSLLSLA
-774 HKADMRN
+774 HKTDMRN

-838 DHIMAPVMSELMDA
+838 DHIMAPVMTELMDA

-897 ESGVSLE
+897 ESGVSIE
-904 VVFNP
+904 VIFDP

-915 LPLDKCLEIAIYAL
+915 LPLDKCLDIAIHAL
-929 TSAKTD
+929 ESSSTD
-935 LVYKRHAYNFLKTHL
+935 IVYKRHAYNFLKTHL

-955 LDEGPDHLAESL
+955 LDEGPDDLAVSL
-967 YKRVKEQ
+967 FRRVKEQ
-974 FTERA
+974 FVDRPDE
-979 SSEED
+979 
-984 SEVKDVKEAKEESTA
+984 EESSTA
-999 ASAATTPTSATLITQ
+999 PTLVTQ
-1014 SMGRITVDEDS
+1014 SLGRITVDEDN

-1031 LSESGMKPK
+1031 LNETGMKPK

-1061 RSILVSVMA
+1061 RSILVSVMT
-1070 ASIIPELSDD
+1070 ASIITELSDD
-1080 AWGFFTNICRHF
+1080 AWTFFLNICRHF

-1109 PLANMMDERLAVQH
+1109 PLANMMDERLTVQH

-1135 AMSSSQIQLRKR
+1135 IMSSSQIQLRQR
-1147 GEEALHACYDVA
+1147 GEEALRACYDVA
-1159 TAIFGST
+1159 VTIFGSKE
-1166 QHVDQLPIFRVF
+1166 HVDQLPIFRVF

-1223 RSLLFVLKDAAPEM
+1223 RSLLFVLKDASPEM

-1259 EDGESPEAQQKFQNL
+1259 EDGESAEAQQKFQNL

-1280 ELSNSNSTVRETIQS
+1280 ELSNSNSAVRETIQS
-1295 SFQLLADMTGNEVTE
+1295 SFQLLADLTGNEVTE

-1444 GLTQVLAQQHKLP
+1444 GLKQVLAQQHKLP

-1517 LQDAAGRPLSENH
+1517 LQEAAGKPLSENH

-1550 IFLDDLITVVLEMEG
+1550 IFLDELITVVLEMEG
-1565 HLRRSVSSPFRPN
+1565 HLRRSVSSPFRIN
-1578 LIKYLNRYPVE
+1578 LIKYLTRYPTE
-1589 TVDYFYSKLDDPRC
+1589 TVAYFYEKLDDPKC
-1603 CQLFID
+1603 CQLFTD
-1609 ILNMENASR
+1609 ILNIENASR
-1618 LRDQVASTS
+1618 LRDEVSNTSAVLINKTFKIVDQSENSTS
-1627 NELVAKIFQAP
+1627 SSE
-1638 GDVLHYRGVLLV
+1638 LHYRGVMIVYTLV
-1650 HTLISYTPDYL
+1650 NFNSEFLST
-1661 TQHREVLDAL
+1661 HREVLDCL

-1676 SRQRATLTP
+1676 QRQSKSLT
-1685 QQKEQQQQSLIM
+1685 QQQREEEQQSLM
-1697 TRELLLLTKIFV
+1697 VTRELLLLAKIFV
-1709 EYLEKQH
+1709 GYLEKNP
-1716 SDEIDM
+1716 DEIDII
-1722 AFDLVALF
+1722 FDLVALF
-1730 TQESVVDL
+1730 AQESVVDL
-1738 SFLHKFLHK
+1738 SFLQRFLLEDIAQKSSTKQKRVILEKFLD
-1747 VALESSALQKRR
+1747 L
-1759 LLERFLEM
+1759 
-1767 FTDSTVSSYLKMMAL
+1767 FTDTSTTSYMKMMAL
-1782 RQIVNPALLA
+1782 RQVVNPALLA
-1792 SFVRKDGDYATI
+1792 TFVQKDEQYTEI
-1804 LDAAMMEQLLDKI
+1804 LDASMMELLDQKI
-1817 WTNLLLTESSSDD
+1817 WANLMMESSED
-1830 SHNQYTED
+1830 NQYTED

-1881 KQAAYVLVAHFIAAY
+1881 KQAAYVLIAHFIAAY

-1902 TIQIYAALLR
+1902 AIQIYAALLR
-1912 AHSSEARVLVKQG
+1912 AHSSEARILVKQG
-1925 LDIIAPVLPARIAS
+1925 LDIIAPVLPLRIAS
-1939 QPNERIPTWVRLTRR
+1939 QGNDRVPTWVRLTRK

-1974 RHPDLFFDY
+1974 RHADLFFEY

-2007 HKMLTV
+2007 HKTLTV

-2025 RIQLHSKADGGR
+2025 RIDMETNNEPLSPTSSSSS
-2037 GGGKRKM
+2037 KRKM
-2044 DSDGDSEMQD
+2044 DIDDEADEADSPTKKAQVQTS
-2054 PDDNGDDAESHGSP
+2054 NGDLKTVNTQGLKP
-2068 SKRVQV
+2068 NSK
-2074 EAPGGQ
+2074 
-2080 IKAIASASSSESN
+2080 
-2093 KQSSSSGSSSREYS
+2093 EYS

-2121 RLSCL
+2121 RLSCMV
-2126 LFNPTDM
+2126 FSPSDM
-2133 VQKRLVQRTIELV
+2133 IQKRLVQRTIELV
-2146 KAFLKPD
+2146 KSFLKPD
-2153 LWPDVHV
+2153 LWGDVHV
-2160 RFQHLERSLLFK
+2160 RFNHLERSLIFK
-2172 DAANEMVVSSVCN
+2172 EANEMIASSVCN
-2185 ALEILHADLVHR
+2185 ALEILNADIAYR
-2197 DTDWYVANMGQLH
+2197 DTDWFITNMGSLY
-2210 RLLEP
+2210 RLLEA
-2215 SIRSDIARIQTALY
+2215 SIKSENSRIQTALY
-2229 PVLVCV
+2229 PVLVRIIEAV
-2235 IAAIH
+2235 N
-2240 TYKASLSI
+2240 K
-2248 PPDAAPETPSVASS
+2248 
-2262 HGNSTPSSSLAGAAA
+2262 NKMSLAPPVPI
-2277 AGTPMD
+2277 TPVDNVQPMD
-2283 TTAAN
+2283 EDT
-2288 SPPVVDSNASNE
+2288 E
-2300 EPSTTSEATPME
+2300 EV
-2312 QDTPTSAAIVDAS
+2312 TPT
-2325 LEQPASVPEAMSEPE
+2325 PALPPQPE
-2340 QSAEVI
+2340 QSPEVVN
-2346 AFMNLIEH
+2346 FMALIDTTIKE
-2354 IITQGLANMNN
+2354 GLTNMTNIYS
-2365 TFGVFKLLQAV
+2365 VLKLLQAA
-2376 SSSQEEYMDTYI
+2376 SSSQSEYLDPYV
-2388 PGIVKVLQLLTKEH
+2388 PGIVKMLQLLTKEH
-2402 ILPTP
+2402 TLPSHSTPSMSYESQVSLLIL
-2407 PSSTATNAAPQDP
+2407 
-2420 QTSQQLLLMMGLSLV
+2420 GLSLL

-2461 DVQLLRHILDML
+2461 DIQLLRNILDML

-2488 EKAGLLAKMMT
+2488 EKAGLLGKMMT
-2499 IESRNNTQLTEDFLS
+2499 IETRHNAKLTEDFLS
-2514 LVLNIYSDPAFA
+2514 LVLKIYSNPSFA
-2526 GSELTVRMEHAF
+2526 RSELTVRMEQAF
-2538 LLGTRSDNPAIRA
+2538 LLGTRNENPIIRA
-2551 RFIKLFDS
+2551 QFMDIFDK
-2559 SIGQS
+2559 SIS
-2564 LPARLNY
+2564 RPLSTRLNY
-2571 ILGVQNWEPLAHS
+2571 ILGVQNWEPLANS
-2584 FWLHQALDLLVASV
+2584 FWLHQALDLLIGSV
-2598 DIDTRVSAPYTLK
+2598 KIDTHVSAPYTLK
-2611 VKSVSIFAS
+2611 VKPIGIFANEEELS
-2620 SSGLQQD
+2620 QMNID
-2627 TNTMRED
+2627 AVVPED
-2634 VPENIASIV
+2634 VINVIQKH
-2643 REHRTF
+2643 REF
-2649 LKSLQGIRV
+2649 LKNLQGSQF

-2673 DAAFQ
+2673 DTAFK

-2691 TSVQRHDMAKVLTV
+2691 SSVERHDITKVLTV
-2705 LLSKDYHAK
+2705 LLSKDYHSK
-2714 QAERRPNVVQAL
+2714 QSERRPNVIQAL
-2726 LTGISDTTPAIPLPS
+2726 LTGISNTTPTIELPS

-2760 LQKHA
+2760 LQKQ
-2765 VTGRLTDVPKEEQ
+2765 VITGRLIDVPKEEQ
-2778 LDQQRTLDSLA
+2778 VNQQRTLDSLA
-2789 EMYTTLQEEDMLYG
+2789 EMYSSLNEDDMLYG

-2808 CVYAETN
+2808 SVYSETN
-2815 MTVACEQCGMWQQAQ
+2815 MTVSCEQCGMWQQAQ
-2830 HMYENIQIKARGGI
+2830 HMYENIQIKARSGV
-2844 LPHTESESMLWEDHW
+2844 LAHTESESMLWEDHW
-2859 ILCTQKLQQ
+2859 IICTQKLQQ

-2874 LAKHDNNTNLLLECA
+2874 LAKHDNNTGLLLECA

-2898 REALEQSLHQLADFS
+2898 RELLEQSLHQISDFPA
-2913 IPRQKIFEGFLTLI
+2913 PRQKVFEGFLSLI

-2944 EGVQLSLRQWHALPP
+2944 EGVQLALRKWHSLPA

-3038 NRTYLPLIPSLQQQ
+3038 NRTYLPLIPLL
-3052 QQQQQQPAS
+3052 QPAA
-3061 GNNGNGNGQ
+3061 GQ
-3070 NNSGGNGHS
+3070 TSASSGHS

-3100 KHQLYDVC
+3100 KHHLYDVC

-3240 KSRKHLLRILW
+3240 KARKHLLRILW

-3260 TVSRAVE
+3260 TISRAVE

-3323 LKRASL
+3323 LKRASV

-3337 AAQQQQQQQQQGN
+3337 AAQQE
-3350 TTATTTTATT
+3350 TTTATSQ
-3360 ATNATTADSTSGTPT
+3360 ASPT
-3375 TTTTTTNTIDEAKP
+3375 
-3389 TAAAKE
+3389 KE
-3395 ADAMEV
+3395 ESMEV
-3401 DQKKDNAEEKA
+3401 DEEPKAEDESMGVTGEKKED
-3412 PAVADVGNNELKNES
+3412 DS
-3427 SEDRTADVKM
+3427 SDPVSIKM
-3437 EEAHDA
+3437 EEIANEKEGTPA
-3443 AQASPAIS
+3443 MAQPSPAIS
-3451 NASEKT
+3451 NASEST
-3457 PSATPKQQSP
+3457 STSVPPQSNFANAT
-3467 PTLGY
+3467 G
-3472 PSSAIPSTAAVAA
+3472 
-3485 TAAAT
+3485 
-3490 TATAAA
+3490 
-3496 AAAASSS
+3496 
-3503 NTPAVPGNNPNR
+3503 NR
-3515 GPLPAQINTSAT
+3515 GPLPTQINPTPAV
-3527 AASPL
+3527 ASPL

-3588 TNPNDT
+3588 TNPTDT

-3627 TKLNLEEYVAKLR
+3627 AKLNLEEYVAKLR

-3649 LDARPRKQKL
+3649 LDARPRKHKL
-3659 EACSHYL
+3659 EASSHYL

-3717 VRGHD
+3717 IRGHD

-3755 ERRKESRMR
+3755 ERRKQSRMR
-3764 NLIFHLPAIVPLAP
+3764 NLVFHLPAIVPLAP

-3807 DDPLVYFVDKFKN
+3807 DDPLVYFVEKFKN
-3820 NVQAQQ
+3820 NINAQ
-3826 KDVVNQ
+3826 KDIVNQ

-3848 TNMVPSNILTKY
+3848 TNMVPSNILSKY

-3874 RKRFTAQYATATFMA
+3874 RKRFTAQYATATLMA

-3915 LLPGWNSA
+3915 LLPGWNAA

-3938 PNIQEFMT
+3938 PNIQEFIT

-3954 TSSLMATARCLTE
+3954 TSCLMATARCLTE

-3996 DVQFRERINT
+3996 DAQFRERINT

-4021 AEKEKTM
+4021 ADREKTLS
-4028 NAGKPLNQN
+4028 AGKPLNQN

>member
-12 GDVNLAINLKVTIAN
+12 GDPNLATNLKVTIAN

-39 EYPKFLSTLVPVFLD
+39 EYPKFLSTLIPVFLD
-54 LLQNEPPVFI
+54 ILQNEQPVFV

-85 TEALKEYVPELCKAL
+85 TEALKEYVPELCRAL

-119 IDLHRSFRQVLE
+119 IDLHRSFRPMLE
-131 DQVQLF
+131 DQVQPF
-137 LEIVQEIF
+137 LDIVQEIF

-156 DNPDI
+156 DNPDQI
-161 TTPLSAASPRP
+161 STPLSAASPRP
-172 MSPAADAPE
+172 MSPAAE
-181 TPTKVLAKSMFSFK
+181 TPEVPTKALPKSMFSFK

-209 SYRRSAADNIMKF
+209 SYRRAAADNIMKF
-222 IPLIFQTL
+222 VPLIFQTL
-230 SLQAAPQMEAANAA
+230 SLQAKPQMEAANAA
-244 LARGEVF
+244 NAKGEVF

-274 MSFLAYILRSYTTLL
+274 ISFLAYILRSYTALL
-289 RPYQNQIPDFV
+289 RPYQHQIPDFV

-327 TDFRT
+327 TDFRS
-332 SFVPKI
+332 SFVPKV

-362 YSMLADLIHHIRAEL
+362 YSMLADLVHHIRAEL
-377 SSSQLSRTIYIYSRN
+377 TPTQLSRTIYIYSRN

-431 RILDAFASK
+431 RILEAFANK
-440 FEALNIQFSAC
+440 FEALNIQFDIC
-451 VKQYKKKSRKD
+451 IRQYKRKKQSN
-462 REQAEDEIDFDR
+462 DEISTNTMATNETSTATSSTDTTKVSSDKEDISSFDFDR
-474 ARSIHTASFSAE
+474 LRSIHTATFVPESGN
-486 PAHDGIKDGRFLFK
+486 DGIKDGRFLFR
-500 NLAIGLKPLFI
+500 NLAVGLKPLFI

-521 PGQDMN
+521 PPPPEQEMN
-527 PQLYA
+527 PQIYA

-539 QDDVQLFVRL
+539 QDDVQLFIRL
-549 FREGLQCFEYYN
+549 FREGLKCFEYYN
-561 VDNYGEN
+561 IDNYESD
-568 GSLPDYSPVPEE
+568 GSPPNYAPSEEE
-580 LCKDSWTIGST
+580 LTKDNWTIGST
-591 ETCLKLSLQQNGEKE
+591 ESCLKLSVQQNGEKE
-606 VLDTFP
+606 VLETFP
-612 IVFTL
+612 IIFTL
-617 LDPALFQELF
+617 LDPAIFQELF
-627 ASQMDFFY
+627 ASQIGFFY
-635 GRMLVNTSLLHLAQY
+635 ERMLVNTSLLHLSQY
-650 FLVSEI
+650 FLVNEI

-663 ILLRFLVD
+663 ILFKFLVD
-671 RIDDLGHDNLHDA
+671 KIDQLGEDNLHNS

-757 PLLQVILE
+757 PLLEVILE
-765 NLNALLSLA
+765 NLNALISLA

-838 DHIMAPVMSELMDA
+838 DHIMAPVMTELMDA

-904 VVFNP
+904 VVFDP
-909 SPTPHT
+909 IPTTHT
-915 LPLDKCLEIAIYAL
+915 LPLDKCLEIAIHAL
-929 TSAKTD
+929 ETPETD
-935 LVYKRHAYNFLKTHL
+935 IFYKRHAYNFLKTHL

-955 LDEGPDHLAESL
+955 LDEGPENLASSL
-967 YKRVKEQ
+967 YRRVKEQ
-974 FTERA
+974 FIDDNEDNNKASQNDASDDTKANDNSNDAMDTSEHETEA
-979 SSEED
+979 TP
-984 SEVKDVKEAKEESTA
+984 STET
-999 ASAATTPTSATLITQ
+999 ATTLVTQ
-1014 SMGRITVDEDS
+1014 NMGRITVDEEN

-1031 LSESGMKPK
+1031 LNESGMKPK

-1061 RSILVSVMA
+1061 RSILISIMT
-1070 ASIIPELSDD
+1070 ASIIPELSED
-1080 AWGFFTNICRHF
+1080 AWTFFLDICRHF
-1092 TLLHIGEAIEA
+1092 TLLHIGEAVEV
-1103 KENGRK
+1103 KEKGRK
-1109 PLANMMDERLAVQH
+1109 PLASMMEERLTVQH
-1123 LNTTILVEAIVE
+1123 LNTMTLVEAIVE
-1135 AMSSSQIQLRKR
+1135 VMTSSQIQLRKR
-1147 GEEALHACYDVA
+1147 GEEALRMCYTVA
-1159 TAIFGST
+1159 TSIFGSKE
-1166 QHVDQLPIFRVF
+1166 HVDQLPIFRVF
-1178 ASQFCSCCYKPEWFK
+1178 ASQFCSCCYKPEWFR

-1223 RSLLFVLKDAAPEM
+1223 RSLLFVLKDASPEM

-1244 ATQTLSHVLKVCNGP
+1244 ARQTLSHVLKVCNGP
-1259 EDGESPEAQQKFQNL
+1259 EDGESSDAQQKFQNL
-1274 ITLLLS
+1274 ITLLLG
-1280 ELSNSNSTVRETIQS
+1280 ELSNSNSVVRETIQS
-1295 SFQLLADMTGNEVTE
+1295 SFQLLADLTGNEVTE

-1375 QALVSRSSQYKNT
+1375 QALASRNSQYKNA

-1412 SQRQTHTRARII
+1412 SPRQIHTRARII

-1430 LYSKSLEVVEAAHR
+1430 LYSKSIEVVEAAHR
-1444 GLTQVLAQQHKLP
+1444 GLKQVLAQPHKLP

-1480 AGLEGLARLLELLTN
+1480 AGLEGLARLLELLTH

-1506 DHLKQWAEPKV
+1506 DHLKLWAEPV
-1517 LQDAAGRPLSENH
+1517 TLQDIAGKPLSENH

-1550 IFLDDLITVVLEMEG
+1550 IFLDELITAVLEMES

-1578 LIKYLNRYPVE
+1578 LLKYLNRYPTE
-1589 TVDYFYSKLDDPRC
+1589 TVAYFYERLDNSQC

-1609 ILNMENASR
+1609 LLNMEGAGR
-1618 LRDQVASTS
+1618 LRDEVANTSDKLVNKTFKLTEQSTL
-1627 NELVAKIFQAP
+1627 NTPLN
-1638 GDVLHYRGVLLV
+1638 VLHYRSILIIYALFRYNTNYLNAHPDVLECLIDLWRKRQEEPANLQQQEEQQRNLLVTREIVLL
-1650 HTLISYTPDYL
+1650 
-1661 TQHREVLDAL
+1661 A
-1671 LELWR
+1671 
-1676 SRQRATLTP
+1676 
-1685 QQKEQQQQSLIM
+1685 
-1697 TRELLLLTKIFV
+1697 KIFV
-1709 EYLEKQH
+1709 GYLKKNPA
-1716 SDEIDM
+1716 EISII
-1722 AFDLVALF
+1722 FDLIALF
-1730 TQESVVDL
+1730 SQKAVIDL
-1738 SFLHKFLHK
+1738 TFLHRFFLEDIALKAPAKLKYLIFEKFL
-1747 VALESSALQKRR
+1747 R
-1759 LLERFLEM
+1759 M
-1767 FTDSTVSSYLKMMAL
+1767 FSDNSVSSYFKMMTL
-1782 RQIVNPALLA
+1782 RQVINPALLA
-1792 SFVRKDGDYATI
+1792 ALVRKDNGYNDI
-1804 LDAAMMEQLLDKI
+1804 LDTSMMEQLDENI
-1817 WTNLLLTESSSDD
+1817 WANLMMETSEE
-1830 SHNQYTED
+1830 NQYTED
-1838 SLRIELLQM
+1838 SFRIELLQL

-1853 YAPQLLADRRK
+1853 YAPHLLADRRK

-1881 KQAAYVLVAHFIAAY
+1881 KQAAYVLISHFIAAY

-1902 TIQIYAALLR
+1902 AIQIYAALLR
-1912 AHSSEARVLVKQG
+1912 AHSSEARSLVKQG
-1925 LDIIAPVLPARIAS
+1925 LDILAPVLPLRITS
-1939 QPNERIPTWVRLTRR
+1939 QSNERVPTWVRLTRK

-1965 MVNVYQLLI
+1965 MVNVYQMLI
-1974 RHPDLFFDY
+1974 RHSELFFEY

-2019 IKWEQK
+2019 IKWERK
-2025 RIQLHSKADGGR
+2025 RLEIQ
-2037 GGGKRKM
+2037 
-2044 DSDGDSEMQD
+2044 SEENLD
-2054 PDDNGDDAESHGSP
+2054 NPDSP
-2068 SKRVQV
+2068 SKRKMEDLQPMQIKEEDTEESPIKKAQV
-2074 EAPGGQ
+2074 ETTSGEV
-2080 IKAIASASSSESN
+2080 KAVPSSFTSPSLSANSTS
-2093 KQSSSSGSSSREYS
+2093 KEYS

-2121 RLSCL
+2121 RLSCMVY
-2126 LFNPTDM
+2126 NPIDLI
-2133 VQKRLVQRTIELV
+2133 QKRLVQRTIELI
-2146 KAFLKPD
+2146 KSFLEPD

-2160 RFQHLERSLLFK
+2160 RFNYLERSLIFK
-2172 DAANEMVVSSVCN
+2172 ETNEMITTSVCS
-2185 ALEILHADLVHR
+2185 ALEILNAYMTYR
-2197 DTDWYVANMGQLH
+2197 ETDWFMQNMGQIY
-2210 RLLEP
+2210 RLLES
-2215 SIRSDIARIQTALY
+2215 SIKSESSRIQTALY
-2229 PVLVCV
+2229 PVLVHV
-2235 IAAIH
+2235 IGAINKNKTNLSTGPYSTSNDDINPAA
-2240 TYKASLSI
+2240 
-2248 PPDAAPETPSVASS
+2248 
-2262 HGNSTPSSSLAGAAA
+2262 STPTAELN
-2277 AGTPMD
+2277 TPMD
-2283 TTAAN
+2283 TTPSAVTT
-2288 SPPVVDSNASNE
+2288 PVVTNTSSDEAPTDTATAVEEDPVVKAESNTASDS
-2300 EPSTTSEATPME
+2300 TSEN
-2312 QDTPTSAAIVDAS
+2312 Q
-2325 LEQPASVPEAMSEPE
+2325 
-2340 QSAEVI
+2340 QSTQVGQLPEVI
-2346 AFMNLIEH
+2346 AIISLIEST
-2354 IITQGLANMNN
+2354 INEGLSSMTNIYS
-2365 TFGVFKLLQAV
+2365 VLKLLQAV
-2376 SSSQEEYMDTYI
+2376 SHSDSAYLDRYV
-2388 PGIVKVLQLLTKEH
+2388 PDVVKLLQLLTKEH
-2402 ILPTP
+2402 TLPSLSTP
-2407 PSSTATNAAPQDP
+2407 SMSYE
-2420 QTSQQLLLMMGLSLV
+2420 SQVSLLALALSLL
-2435 KKRIAHLGD
+2435 KKRSAHLGD

-2461 DVQLLRHILDML
+2461 DIPLLHSILDML
-2473 SEWVLGKV
+2473 RDWVLNNI
-2481 EPIPTIK
+2481 EPTPTIK
-2488 EKAGLLAKMMT
+2488 EKAGLLGKMIT
-2499 IESRNNTQLTEDFLS
+2499 IETRHNARLTEDFLN
-2514 LVLNIYSDPAFA
+2514 LVLQIYSNPSFTH
-2526 GSELTVRMEHAF
+2526 SELTVRLEQAF
-2538 LLGTRSDNPAIRA
+2538 LLGARNEKPEIRA
-2551 RFIKLFDS
+2551 PFMKILNESVGEALFT
-2559 SIGQS
+2559 
-2564 LPARLNY
+2564 RLNY
-2571 ILGVQNWEPLAHS
+2571 VLGVQNWESLAS
-2584 FWLHQALDLLVASV
+2584 FFWIHQALDLLIGSV
-2598 DIDTRVSAPYTLK
+2598 KIDTHVSAPYTLK
-2611 VKSVSIFAS
+2611 VKPISIFNVHS
-2620 SSGLQQD
+2620 SD
-2627 TNTMRED
+2627 DIDID
-2634 VPENIASIV
+2634 VPDKVAQVIHD
-2643 REHRTF
+2643 HRKF
-2649 LKSLQGIRV
+2649 LKSLQDIPIQNS
-2658 RDTLDDIRQLQYLDD
+2658 LADIRQLQYLDD
-2673 DAAFQ
+2673 DTAFK
-2678 LWVDLFPMCWTAL
+2678 LWTDLFPICWSAL
-2691 TSVQRHDMAKVLTV
+2691 SSMERHDISKVMV
-2705 LLSKDYHAK
+2705 ILLSKDYHLK
-2714 QAERRPNVVQAL
+2714 QSERRPNVVQAL
-2726 LTGISDTTPAIPLPS
+2726 LTGISDTVPPMPLPA

-2754 HTAIEM
+2754 HTSIEI
-2760 LQKHA
+2760 LQRQA
-2765 VTGRLTDVPKEEQ
+2765 VTGRLIDVSKEEQ
-2778 LDQQRTLDSLA
+2778 VNQQRILDSLA
-2789 EMYTTLQEEDMLYG
+2789 ELYNTLNEDDMFYG

-2808 CVYAETN
+2808 SVYSETN
-2815 MTVACEQCGMWQQAQ
+2815 MTVSCEQNGMWQQAQ
-2830 HMYENIQIKARGGI
+2830 QMYESIQLKARGNS
-2844 LPHTESESMLWEDHW
+2844 LPNTESENMLWENHW
-2859 ILCTQKLQQ
+2859 VLCTQKLQQ
-2868 WDILSD
+2868 WDVLSD
-2874 LAKHDNNTNLLLECA
+2874 LAKHDNNTGLLLECS

-2898 REALEQSLHQLADFS
+2898 RELLEQSLQQLSDTPV
-2913 IPRQKIFEGFLTLI
+2913 PRQKVFEGFLALI
-2927 KSQTSQDKL
+2927 KSQTNEDKL
-2936 PEFTRICE
+2936 PEFMRVCE
-2944 EGVQLSLRQWHALPP
+2944 EGVQLALRKWHSLPV

-2981 SQIFKSLSSTTAQ
+2981 SQIFNSLSNTDAQ

-3038 NRTYLPLIPSLQQQ
+3038 NRTYLPLIPLLQ
-3052 QQQQQQPAS
+3052 PTP
-3061 GNNGNGNGQ
+3061 GQ
-3070 NNSGGNGHS
+3070 SNSSSGHS

-3168 TLKGMFLAKLHHNNE
+3168 TLKGMFLAKLQHYNE
-3183 ANEAYVNAVQIDMTL
+3183 ANEAFVNAVQIDMTL

-3234 GLYKNA
+3234 GLYKSA
-3240 KSRKHLLRILW
+3240 KARKHLLRILW

-3260 TVSRAVE
+3260 TISRAVE
-3267 GYKGEWPV
+3267 NYKGEWPV

-3286 TALQHREGRHARAI
+3286 AAIQHREGRHARAI

-3323 LKRASL
+3323 MKRASI
-3329 LQASMAAE
+3329 LQASLAAE
-3337 AAQQQQQQQQQGN
+3337 AAQQQQRQNAATVSAADNN
-3350 TTATTTTATT
+3350 TTVQSNGVNASSSSSSSSSSSTTAATTTAENITG
-3360 ATNATTADSTSGTPT
+3360 DSMDVD
-3375 TTTTTTNTIDEAKP
+3375 NTEI
-3389 TAAAKE
+3389 
-3395 ADAMEV
+3395 
-3401 DQKKDNAEEKA
+3401 
-3412 PAVADVGNNELKNES
+3412 KNEEDKENVVEVKQEPEEMSDVQKSDEKVTTDAATKTDDSAKDSPTQRPQSEAS
-3427 SEDRTADVKM
+3427 SS
-3437 EEAHDA
+3437 
-3443 AQASPAIS
+3443 AQASPAV
-3451 NASEKT
+3451 NN
-3457 PSATPKQQSP
+3457 
-3467 PTLGY
+3467 
-3472 PSSAIPSTAAVAA
+3472 
-3485 TAAAT
+3485 T
-3490 TATAAA
+3490 TATQPDAPQPTV
-3496 AAAASSS
+3496 ASSS
-3503 NTPAVPGNNPNR
+3503 STTINTSSNATTPGAR
-3515 GPLPAQINTSAT
+3515 GPLPTQINPAIA
-3527 AASPL
+3527 AASPF

-3561 KPQADEDMY
+3561 KPQPDEDMY
-3570 RLVVALYNEGAQ
+3570 RLVVALYNEAVQ
-3582 QLLTRL
+3582 QLLSRL

-3594 FQLTHATV
+3594 LQLTYTTV
-3602 ANIHRFADSLY
+3602 ANIHRFAESLY
-3613 PGHMKTAF
+3613 PGLLKTAF

-3627 TKLNLEEYVAKLR
+3627 NKLNLEEYVAKLR
-3640 LWRDKFEAM
+3640 VWRDKFEAM

-3659 EACSHYL
+3659 EAVSHYL

-3702 VEIIRSYGNCYRRLT
+3702 VEVVRSYGNCYRRLT
-3717 VRGHD
+3717 IRGNN
-3722 GTIHPFLIQNPVARQ
+3722 GTLHPFMIQNPVARQ

-3755 ERRKESRMR
+3755 ERRKESRVR
-3764 NLIFHLPAIVPLAP
+3764 NLAFHLPAVIPLAP

-3797 DHCDSVHMHK
+3797 DHCDNVHMHK
-3807 DDPLVYFVDKFKN
+3807 DDPLVYFVEKFKN
-3820 NVQAQQ
+3820 NNTAQ

-3848 TNMVPSNILTKY
+3848 SNMVPSNILSKY

-3874 RKRFTAQYATATFMA
+3874 RKRLTAQYATATFMV

-3906 STGNVWMTE
+3906 NSGDVWMTE
-3915 LLPGWNSA
+3915 ILPGWNPT
-3923 NPLFGNGEAIPFRFT
+3923 NPLFGNGEAVPFRFT
-3938 PNIQEFMT
+3938 PNIQEFIT

-3954 TSSLMATARCLTE
+3954 TSCLMATARCLTK

-3991 HRSVT
+3991 HRSVN
-3996 DVQFRERINT
+3996 DAQFRERINT
-4006 NVLQVQTKAQFLSCK
+4006 NILQVQTKAQFLSCK
-4021 AEKEKTM
+4021 ADREKTLS
-4028 NAGKPLNQN
+4028 AGKPINQN

-4043 QASNPQKMAQMEC
+4043 QASNPQKMAQMDC